1 MTAIDTL
8 ALLAFTITS
17 VLLGRPLSFLN
28 CTQVANASGAA
39 NAASAYA
46 FTTALASNLGKS
58 GAAGFANL
66 AGSTKTNCYESK
78 AIWGLCIAL
87 CILYACS
94 SMILPTLWWKA
105 RKAGGAGGKGEA

>member
-1 MTAIDTL
+1 MTAIDL
-8 ALLAFTITS
+8 LSLLAFIIIS

-28 CTQVANASGAA
+28 CMLVDNASGAA

-66 AGSTKTNCYESK
+66 AGSTRVNCFESK
-78 AIWGLCIAL
+78 AIWGMCIAL

-105 RKAGGAGGKGEA
+105 KRAGGAGGKGDV